1 MIELRDLFINLLRSV
16 ATQITNMKLFFTVI
30 ILIVSFQSW
39 IKADD
44 ITDFEIEG
52 ISVGDNLLDHFS
64 DDQINNAYKNTYPKS
79 KKYYGLQ
86 FELDDYELYKFIQ
99 IHLQSNTK
107 YIVSSIA
114 GGEFFEDMSK
124 CYSKQKKI
132 TNDLVKN
139 YPNAKLLEGE
149 INGANDPETLLTISE
164 FNLNNFE
171 FIVTCTDW
179 SKNAEETGNS
189 DSLRVEISTTEF
201 SDFLRNE
208 AY

>member
-86 FELDDYELYKFIQ
+86 FELDDYDLYKFIQ

-124 CYSKQKKI
+124 CYLKQKII

-179 SKNAEETGNS
+179 SKKAEKTGSS

-208 AY
+208 AF

>member
-1 MIELRDLFINLLRSV
+1 MRVFLLV
-16 ATQITNMKLFFTVI
+16 LIIFFN
-30 ILIVSFQSW
+30 FQLW
-39 IKADD
+39 TKADD

-64 DDQINNAYKNTYPKS
+64 VDQINNAYKNTYPKS

-86 FELDDYELYKFIQ
+86 FELDDYDLYKFIQ

-124 CYSKQKKI
+124 CYLKQKII

-179 SKNAEETGNS
+179 SKKAEKTGSS

-208 AY
+208 AF